1 LKPILATGQNQPE
14 LMPTKKTPPRENAEN
29 LKIRLL
35 KNTDQKLYFEKCHC

>member
-1 LKPILATGQNQPE
+1 LKPILAAGQNQPE
-14 LMPTKKTPPRENAEN
+14 LMPTKKTLPRENAEN